1 VRNDA
6 PSVRAAGA
14 VLWRPSRRHGIRV
27 ALVHRPR
34 YDDWSLPKGKAVTG
48 ESMPVTAFRE
58 VEEETGFQSIL
69 GRALTTVSYS
79 VGGKGKTVEYF
90 AARRHSGA
98 FTANK
103 EVDRLDWLSV
113 AAARS
118 RMSYDFDRA
127 VLDTFVLERPDL
139 TGVLLVRHARA
150 GHRESY
156 SGNDIHRPL
165 DAKGR
170 KQAQALVAELLPFG
184 PAVVHSAPLERCRA
198 TVAPLAEALGTAVS
212 MEPLLAEDAYRDDPA
227 AARHRLVELAVENG
241 GPSGRPSGGQ
251 GAAGQIVGGLLGSGL
266 GRLRGPIGGE
276 PLDDVRPGTVVA
288 CSQGGVIPG
297 VLKSLAGRSDVT
309 IPKTSTP
316 KGAFW
321 FLSFDGRRLVQ
332 ADPYPAPTI

>member
-1 VRNDA
+1 MRNDA
-6 PSVRAAGA
+6 PSVKAAGA
-14 VLWRPSRRHGIRV
+14 VLWRPSRRYGIRV

-34 YDDWSLPKGKAVTG
+34 YDDWSLPKGKAGSG
-48 ESMPVTAFRE
+48 ESMPVTALRE
-58 VEEETGFQSIL
+58 VEEETGFRSIL
-69 GRALTTVSYS
+69 GRALTTVSYA

-90 AARRHSGA
+90 SARRHSGA
-98 FTANK
+98 FTPNK
-103 EVDRLDWLSV
+103 EVDKLEWLSV
-113 AAARS
+113 PAAKARTT
-118 RMSYDFDRA
+118 YEFDRA
-127 VLDTFVLERPDL
+127 VLDTFMLERPDL

-150 GHRESY
+150 GHRESF

-184 PAVVHSAPLERCRA
+184 PGSVRSAPLERCVA
-198 TVAPLAEALGTAVS
+198 TVAPLAEALGTAVA

-241 GPSGRPSGGQ
+241 GSPGQ
-251 GAAGQIVGGLLGSGL
+251 VVGDLPGGLRRPREST
-266 GRLRGPIGGE
+266 GGE
-276 PLDDVRPGTVVA
+276 PHDDVRWRTVVA

-297 VLKSLAGRSDVT
+297 VLKSLGGRSDVT

-332 ADPYPAPTI
+332 ADPYPTPAI

>member
-1 VRNDA
+1 MRNDA

-14 VLWRPSRRHGIRV
+14 VLWRPSRRHGIRI

-34 YDDWSLPKGKAVTG
+34 YDDWSLPKGKAVPG

-58 VEEETGFQSIL
+58 VEEETGFRSAL

-79 VGGKGKTVEYF
+79 VGGKGKTVDYF
-90 AARRHSGA
+90 AARRLEGA
-98 FTANK
+98 FTANR
-103 EVDRLDWLSV
+103 EVDRLEWLSL

-127 VLDTFVLERPDL
+127 VLDTFALERPDL
-139 TGVLLVRHARA
+139 TSVLLVRHARA
-150 GHRESY
+150 GHRESFA
-156 SGNDIHRPL
+156 GNDIHRPL

-184 PAVVHSAPLERCRA
+184 PGAVHSAPLERCVA
-198 TVAPLAEALGTAVS
+198 TVAPLAAAVHS
-212 MEPLLAEDAYRDDPA
+212 AVAMEPLLAEDAYRDDPA
-227 AARHRLVELAVENG
+227 AARHRLVELAFEHGGSPRPAVG
-241 GPSGRPSGGQ
+241 GPLAD
-251 GAAGQIVGGLLGSGL
+251 GA
-266 GRLRGPIGGE
+266 GRLRDPAGGASTDE
-276 PLDDVRPGTVVA
+276 APRRALVA

-316 KGAFW
+316 KAAFW
-321 FLSFDGRRLVQ
+321 LLSFDGRRLVQ
-332 ADPYPAPTI
+332 ADPYPSPTV

>member
-1 VRNDA
+1 MRNDA

-34 YDDWSLPKGKAVTG
+34 YDDWSLPKGKAGAG
-48 ESMPVTAFRE
+48 ESMPVTAQRE
-58 VEEETGFQSIL
+58 VEEETGFRSVL

-90 AARRHSGA
+90 AARRQSGA
-98 FTANK
+98 FTPNR
-103 EVDRLDWLSV
+103 EVDKLEWLPV
-113 AAARS
+113 AAAKS
-118 RMSYDFDRA
+118 RTTYEFDRA
-127 VLDTFVLERPDL
+127 VLDTFTLERPDL

-150 GHRESY
+150 GHRESFA
-156 SGNDIHRPL
+156 GNDIHRPL

-170 KQAQALVAELLPFG
+170 RQAQALVAELLPFG
-184 PAVVHSAPLERCRA
+184 PGAVHSAPLERCVA
-198 TVAPLAEALGTAVS
+198 TVGPLAQALGTAVT

-227 AARHRLVELAVENG
+227 AARRRLVELAVEH
-241 GPSGRPSGGQ
+241 
-251 GAAGQIVGGLLGSGL
+251 GAPAGELGDGGLPGSGA
-266 GRLRGPIGGE
+266 GRLRGSGPTE
-276 PLDDVRPGTVVA
+276 DASWSTVVA

-309 IPKTSTP
+309 VPKTSTP

-332 ADPYPAPTI
+332 ADPYPTPTI

>member
-1 VRNDA
+1 M
-6 PSVRAAGA
+6 
-14 VLWRPSRRHGIRV
+14 

-48 ESMPVTAFRE
+48 ESMPVTALRE
-58 VEEETGFQSIL
+58 VEEETGFRSIL

-79 VGGKGKTVEYF
+79 VSGKAKTVEYF

-98 FTANK
+98 FAPNK
-103 EVDRLDWLSV
+103 EVDKLEWMSV
-113 AAARS
+113 AAATS
-118 RMSYDFDRA
+118 RTTYDFDRA
-127 VLDTFVLERPDL
+127 VLDTFTLERPDL

-156 SGNDIHRPL
+156 AGEDIHRPL

-170 KQAQALVAELLPFG
+170 RQAQALVAELLPFG
-184 PAVVHSAPLERCRA
+184 PGAVHSAPVERCVA

-227 AARHRLVELAVENG
+227 SARHRLVALALENG
-241 GPSGRPSGGQ
+241 SPSGQPASGQ
-251 GAAGQIVGGLLGSGL
+251 VVGGLLGGGFS
-266 GRLRGPIGGE
+266 RLRGTAGGE
-276 PLDDVRPGTVVA
+276 PLDDVQWRTVVA

-309 IPKTSTP
+309 IPKVSTP

-332 ADPYPAPTI
+332 ADPYPAPAV

>member
-1 VRNDA
+1 MRNDP

-58 VEEETGFQSIL
+58 VEEETGFRSIL

-79 VGGKGKTVEYF
+79 VGGKAKTVEYF
-90 AARRHSGA
+90 AARRGTGA
-98 FTANK
+98 FTPNK

-113 AAARS
+113 PAAKS
-118 RMSYDFDRA
+118 RMTYDFDRA
-127 VLDTFVLERPDL
+127 VLDTFTLERPDL

-156 SGNDIHRPL
+156 AGNDIHRPL

-184 PAVVHSAPLERCRA
+184 PGAVHSAPLERCAA
-198 TVAPLAEALGTAVS
+198 TVAPLADALGTAVS

-241 GPSGRPSGGQ
+241 GSAGHVVGEAPGG
-251 GAAGQIVGGLLGSGL
+251 GFSRFRAGMVG
-266 GRLRGPIGGE
+266 
-276 PLDDVRPGTVVA
+276 DVPEDGHSRTVVA

-309 IPKTSTP
+309 IPRTSTP

-332 ADPYPAPTI
+332 ADPYPTPTI